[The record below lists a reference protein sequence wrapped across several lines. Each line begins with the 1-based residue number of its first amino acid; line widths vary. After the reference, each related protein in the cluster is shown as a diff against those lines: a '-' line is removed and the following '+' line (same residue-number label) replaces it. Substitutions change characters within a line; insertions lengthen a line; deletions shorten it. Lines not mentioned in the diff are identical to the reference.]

1 MTDKK
6 HRLRRYVRWGCFLI
20 AALVLLPFP
29 FWIDRSRFLVQAS
42 PFVTICT
49 LLGGSVI
56 GMGLIL
62 GLVFSA
68 ISLFRKRWF
77 CRWVCPV
84 GILLDTVSGK
94 RKRGRSWWK
103 GCPPIGRYIVL
114 ITAAGAVAGY
124 PLFLWMDPL
133 VFFNSAFSVYK
144 ATNVLS
150 AVISLSGMAVLII
163 LALTSGSLWC
173 ARICPLGATQEL
185 LENAGS
191 FCGKLRKSKQKESS
205 TTKANGN
212 IFPATRRTFISVVA
226 GLGVSLWA
234 KKIGHA
240 RSVTAP
246 LRPPGAADEQTF
258 TSLCLRCGN
267 CIRACPSEIIQP
279 DTGQAGI
286 LGFLAPLVRYEMDY
300 CNEECNACTQACP
313 SGALRA
319 LTLEEK
325 HKYIIGVARVDRS
338 LCLWG
343 ISDCNTCVH
352 ACPFEAV
359 KIFWD
364 EEAYESYPAVD
375 TAKCN
380 GCGACEAYCPTGDL
394 KAITVT
400 REAIETRRQGG
411 A

>member
-6 HRLRRYVRWGCFLI
+6 HRRRYVRWGCFLL
-20 AALVLLPFP
+20 AALALLPLP
-29 FWIDRSRFLVQAS
+29 FWIDRSRLFVQAS
-42 PFVTICT
+42 AFVTICT

-56 GMGLIL
+56 GTGFIL
-62 GLVFSA
+62 GLAFSA

-94 RKRGRSWWK
+94 RIKGRNWWK

-114 ITAAGAVAGY
+114 ITAVGAVAGY

-133 VFFNSAFSVYK
+133 VLFNNAFSVYK
-144 ATNVLS
+144 ATNLLS

-173 ARICPLGATQEL
+173 TRICPLGATQEL
-185 LENAGS
+185 LENIGS
-191 FCGKLRKSKQKESS
+191 FFKNFRKSKQKAPPA
-205 TTKANGN
+205 TTTHGS
-212 IFPATRRTFISVVA
+212 IFPATRRTFITVLA
-226 GLGVSLWA
+226 GLGASLWA
-234 KKIGHA
+234 KKIGLA
-240 RSVTAP
+240 RSGTAP
-246 LRPPGAADEQTF
+246 LRPPGAAEEQTF

-267 CIRACPSEIIQP
+267 CIRTCPSEIIRP

-286 LGFLAPLVRYEMDY
+286 LGFLAPLVRFEMDY
-300 CNEECNACTQACP
+300 CNEECNACTQVCP
-313 SGALRA
+313 SGALQA
-319 LTLEEK
+319 LTLEQK
-325 HKYIIGVARVDRS
+325 HEYVIGVARVDRS

-359 KIFWD
+359 NVVWD

-394 KAITVT
+394 KAIKVFKKP
-400 REAIETRRQGG
+400 IEGRRQGES
-411 A
+411 